1 MPNKIPSE
9 ECPMTNKI
17 RNIHKMPVPKEYNL
31 LMMVVEVRTMVHVFS
46 VDQYY
51 QSMRLCIAMKLS
63 CCAVLCS
70 SSCAGVGST
79 SGEDSNRPRPA

>member
-1 MPNKIPSE
+1 MLPKLQVPNKIPSE

-46 VDQYY
+46 VDQY
-51 QSMRLCIAMKLS
+51 
-63 CCAVLCS
+63 
-70 SSCAGVGST
+70 
-79 SGEDSNRPRPA
+79 N